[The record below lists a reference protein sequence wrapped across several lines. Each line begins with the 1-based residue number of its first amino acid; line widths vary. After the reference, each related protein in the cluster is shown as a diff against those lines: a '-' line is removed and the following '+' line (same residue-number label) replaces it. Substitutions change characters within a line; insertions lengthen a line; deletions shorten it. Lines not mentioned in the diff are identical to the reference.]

1 MAAVSQSFPLQA
13 LGPVIII
20 VLGTGFSTKALIA
33 LTITF
38 FPIQSAIATA
48 FLDTPAQYLMHSR
61 VCRADFLT
69 TFFHVQLPFALPRTI
84 SAIKVGFTLSVIG
97 AVVAEFISPQGGI
110 GEILLIAQSSFNI
123 EAIYICL
130 FILIVQG
137 LSIYLVLSWLER
149 RVASTRSITRT

>member
-1 MAAVSQSFPLQA
+1 
-13 LGPVIII
+13 
-20 VLGTGFSTKALIA
+20 
-33 LTITF
+33 
-38 FPIQSAIATA
+38 
-48 FLDTPAQYLMHSR
+48 
-61 VCRADFLT
+61 
-69 TFFHVQLPFALPRTI
+69 
-84 SAIKVGFTLSVIG
+84 VIG